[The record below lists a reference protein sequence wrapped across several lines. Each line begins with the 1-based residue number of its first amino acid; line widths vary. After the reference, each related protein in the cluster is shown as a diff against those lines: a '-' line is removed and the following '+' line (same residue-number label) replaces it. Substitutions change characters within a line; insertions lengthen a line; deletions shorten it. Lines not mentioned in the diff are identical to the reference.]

1 MTDLLLDGEL
11 VDAVAMAEAL
21 IAADPERGP
30 RSLLARA
37 LIQTHLDVM
46 AEHEARVAA
55 SLDETEARLIKAWRR
70 SGMTLGY
77 LLSRSIRDTGT
88 ELRMV
93 GITIEQRTDR
103 LLVEEVEAYAR
114 SHGQAP
120 ERSGR

>member
-1 MTDLLLDGEL
+1 MTDLLPDGEL
-11 VDAVAMAEAL
+11 VDAMAMAERL
-21 IAADPERGP
+21 VAADPERGP

-77 LLSRSIRDTGT
+77 LLTRALQGTGQAHMVAARASALSDRALVGVVDVYARNHGQGT
-88 ELRMV
+88 ER
-93 GITIEQRTDR
+93 
-103 LLVEEVEAYAR
+103 
-114 SHGQAP
+114 
-120 ERSGR
+120 